1 MNKILV
7 INGPNLN
14 LLGQREPER
23 YGYKS
28 LEEINREL
36 AGLAREMGLEVEF
49 FQSNHEG
56 ELVEAV
62 QRAGRDFQ
70 GAILNAAAYTHTSLA
85 LRDAV
90 LAIDKPVVEVHLTNP
105 AARED
110 FRHRS
115 FLAGA
120 TVGLVA
126 GFGPR
131 SYELALRW
139 FAGTDA
145 VAMEAV

>member
-1 MNKILV
+1 MTGTSNRHLNRFLNKILV

-28 LEEINREL
+28 LEEVNREL
-36 AGLAREMGLEVEF
+36 AGMAREMGLEVEF

-90 LAIDKPVVEVHLTNP
+90 LAIDKPVV
-105 AARED
+105 
-110 FRHRS
+110 
-115 FLAGA
+115 
-120 TVGLVA
+120 
-126 GFGPR
+126 
-131 SYELALRW
+131 
-139 FAGTDA
+139 
-145 VAMEAV
+145 